1 MMKKN
6 WKKKKTWTITSQA
19 KGFLQLISGYNN

>member
-6 WKKKKTWTITSQA
+6 WKKKTWTITPQA